1 MAAPLPTQIRD
12 DSAQMRQKILDM
24 NYSDWMKAGNSKGS
38 LHYLKKNA
46 KSDNPFRV
54 YGKVKERLDATF
66 FKNGVIVRVLI

>member
-1 MAAPLPTQIRD
+1 
-12 DSAQMRQKILDM
+12 M